1 MIALAPSG
9 SADAKNARF
18 TTACVE
24 GREPLDWSED
34 DYSVAESP
42 ERAQTPG
49 PREGVGGDGPG
60 VLGLTGRGVR
70 ESHPLGSSTWK
81 HALSLRLRHFCEHHP
96 RSSSP

>member
-1 MIALAPSG
+1 VIAPSG

-18 TTACVE
+18 TTACIAR
-24 GREPLDWSED
+24 REPLDCSED

-49 PREGVGGDGPG
+49 PREGVGGDGAG

-70 ESHPLGSSTWK
+70 ETPSVRFINLEARAQFAAT
-81 HALSLRLRHFCEHHP
+81 AFLRA
-96 RSSSP
+96 SPAQFIAVE